1 MFTILHV
8 KTHEAIQGIILARQM
23 IEPTFLLR
31 HLSQARETLL
41 RRGAFESEPSS
52 MEEGVNYGE

>member
-1 MFTILHV
+1 MKLHRALSIN
-8 KTHEAIQGIILARQM
+8 TDNRQM

-31 HLSQARETLL
+31 HLSQALETLL